1 MSNSNINDLRRAPG
15 HTGRSSHPTVFHG
28 MKGERQRYE
37 SDQKLTR
44 RQAKLYSQ
52 QATIREGLTHHRKDK
67 RRGEYHAHI
76 HGGRGRTRRHRKHR
90 YTRRR

>member
-1 MSNSNINDLRRAPG
+1 MSNSNINDLRRTQG
-15 HTGRSSHPTVFHG
+15 HEAASSKPTVFHA
-28 MKGERQRYE
+28 MPGERQRYE

-52 QATIREGLTHHRKDK
+52 QATIRKGLTHHRKDK

-76 HGGRGRTRRHRKHR
+76 HGGRGRTRRGRKSR
-90 YTRRR
+90 STRRR